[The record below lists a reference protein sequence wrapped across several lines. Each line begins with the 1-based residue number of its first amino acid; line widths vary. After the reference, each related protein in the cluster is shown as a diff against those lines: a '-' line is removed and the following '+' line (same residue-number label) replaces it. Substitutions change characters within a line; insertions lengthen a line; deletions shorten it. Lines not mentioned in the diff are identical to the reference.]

1 MQAYFVDGAHGEI
14 ADLGVAR
21 MRLLVRK
28 ATTQGTF
35 ALGEFR
41 GGEGP
46 WTVPHVHEHLEES
59 FYVLEGTFTFTCGE
73 EEIEATPGAFLIV
86 PRGMPHL
93 MRAGPGGGAFLTLWT
108 PGGLEEMFLELGRLP
123 AGSITNPQVRA
134 EIAAR
139 HDSRPV

>member
-21 MRLLVRK
+21 MRLLVRT

-59 FYVLEGTFTFTCGE
+59 FYVLEGTFIFTCGE

-93 MRAGPGGGAFLTLWT
+93 MRAGPGGGALLTLWT
-108 PGGLEEMFLELGRLP
+108 PGGLEEMFLSLTADDARERVTERVP
-123 AGSITNPQVRA
+123 A
-134 EIAAR
+134 
-139 HDSRPV
+139 